1 MFHNMKKILIAFALI
16 GLLSF
21 NTQEPKTVT
30 IKFTVDE
37 IQTVFDA
44 LGELPSKKV
53 EHIRFKIVQEANK
66 QLSDTTKSKK

>member
-1 MFHNMKKILIAFALI
+1 MKKITLLLLLT

-21 NTQEPKTVT
+21 TTQEQPKTVT
-30 IKFTVDE
+30 ITFTVDE

-53 EHIRFKIVQEANK
+53 ETILFKIVQEVQK
-66 QLSDTTKSKK
+66 QLADTTKKK

>member
-1 MFHNMKKILIAFALI
+1 MRKITLLLLLT

-21 NTQEPKTVT
+21 TTQEQPKTVT
-30 IKFTVDE
+30 ITFTVDE

-53 EHIRFKIVQEANK
+53 ETIRFKIVQEVQK
-66 QLSDTTKSKK
+66 QIADTTKKK

>member
-1 MFHNMKKILIAFALI
+1 MKKILIAFALI

-21 NTQEPKTVT
+21 NTQEPAKTVT

-37 IQTVFDA
+37 IQIVFDA

-53 EHIRFKIVQEANK
+53 ETIRYKIVQEVQR
-66 QLSDTTKSKK
+66 QLADSTKK

>member
-21 NTQEPKTVT
+21 NTQEPAKTVT
-30 IKFTVDE
+30 ITFTVDE

-53 EHIRFKIVQEANK
+53 EHIRFKIVQEVQR
-66 QLSDTTKSKK
+66 QLADTTKKK